1 MNPLM
6 IKYGIDI
13 GTLSK
18 IFRSHLENE
27 GIVFDRESDFQL
39 ERSSKRIYLRTNH
52 HNDATK
58 NKKKTA
64 WYLVDLDNARMSYGW
79 FHAGGANFTYSL
91 YEYIQEMDLQP
102 GDTVYTKEQQEEDLK
117 RFLNSCKSA
126 EKNKKDQEILAQ
138 IYMGFEWARS
148 LPLSNR
154 PHNYNVKKQISF
166 SHARLYNPSNFTKN
180 ELIDYVS
187 QYYPQHKNNTIIL
200 NRIIDLQPD
209 LDQQSLR
216 QNKLLVEGQN
226 LKNQII
232 FLQTIAEH
240 KNKRGEDK
248 FTLRGVLANGAFK
261 ILYKDPLDAWNQ
273 DRIIFCEGYATGEAI
288 AESIQYSIPVIVVY
302 VAGNIMNVVRD
313 FRAEFPFSRFYI
325 FNDNDHK
332 TALESKIKRN
342 PGIYYA
348 TEACRAVNAAMIGPE
363 FTEEQ
368 LDLSDWNDFKCLY
381 GVDYTRDVIRH
392 KMQNAV
398 WTTAVQSTVNPN
410 YSISA
415 LFFGI
420 KQQLDDIGLYPDSMT
435 KKNWF
440 SLVLRA
446 YALLTQQGFS
456 QIHPIE
462 LVKEQ
467 FIEILGQISK
477 QPRKVTGAEEPELL
491 QAYTKLVEMI
501 ARNDST
507 TALNQQII
515 TVINLYKNA
524 DYPIETLKVWLKDIL
539 SKSNDPEWSENFINN
554 IFISII

>member
-1 MNPLM
+1 MV
-6 IKYGIDI
+6 KYGIDI
-13 GTLSK
+13 GTLSN
-18 IFRSHLENE
+18 IFKSHLENE
-27 GIVFDRESDFQL
+27 GIVFDRVSDFSL

-64 WYLVDLDNARMSYGW
+64 WYIVNLDNACISYGW
-79 FHAGGANFTYSL
+79 FHAGGASFTYTL
-91 YEYIQEMDLQP
+91 YEYIQEMNLRP
-102 GDTVYTKEQQEEDLK
+102 GDNVYSKEQQEEDLK
-117 RFLNSCKSA
+117 RFLNSCKHA
-126 EKNKKDQEILAQ
+126 EKSKQDQEIIAI

-148 LPLSNR
+148 LPLPIR
-154 PHNYNVKKQISF
+154 QHNYNVKKQIRI
-166 SHARLYNPSNFTKN
+166 SHARLYNPRNFTKK
-180 ELIDYVS
+180 ELVDYVS
-187 QYYPQHKNNTIIL
+187 QYHPDYINSTIIL

-209 LDQQSLR
+209 LDKQSLR

-248 FTLRGVLANGAFK
+248 FSLRGVLSNGAFK
-261 ILYKDPLDAWNQ
+261 VLYKEPLEAWNQ

-288 AESIQYSIPVIVVY
+288 AESIQYTIPVIVVY

-313 FRAEFPFSRFYI
+313 YRAEYPFSRFYI
-325 FNDNDHK
+325 FNDNDQK
-332 TALESKIKRN
+332 TALESKISRN

-363 FTEEQ
+363 FSEEHIE
-368 LDLSDWNDFKCLY
+368 LSDWNDFKCLH

-392 KMQNAV
+392 KMKNAV
-398 WTTAVQSTVNPN
+398 WTSAVQSSVNPN

-415 LFFGI
+415 LFFYI
-420 KQQLDDIGLYPDSMT
+420 TQELESIGVYPDSMT

-440 SLVLRA
+440 CLVLRA
-446 YALLTQQGFS
+446 YMKLTQQGFS
-456 QIHPIE
+456 QIHTIE

-467 FIEILGQISK
+467 FIDILGQISK
-477 QPRKVTGAEEPELL
+477 QPREVTGEDDPYLL
-491 QAYTKLVEMI
+491 HAYTTLVQMV
-501 ARNDST
+501 ALNDST

-515 TVINLYKNA
+515 IVINLYKNKGYSPE
-524 DYPIETLKVWLKDIL
+524 DLKYWLKNIL
-539 SKSNDPEWSENFINN
+539 GKCNDPEWADNFINN
-554 IFISII
+554 IFTSLH

>member
-1 MNPLM
+1 MV
-6 IKYGIDI
+6 KYGIDI

-27 GIVFDRESDFQL
+27 GIVFDRVSDFSL
-39 ERSSKRIYLRTNH
+39 ERSSKRVYLRTNH

-64 WYLVDLDNARMSYGW
+64 WYIVDLDNARMSYGW
-79 FHAGGANFTYSL
+79 FHAGGASFTYTL
-91 YEYIQEMDLQP
+91 HEYIQEMNLKP
-102 GDTVYTKEQQEEDLK
+102 GDNVYSKEQQEEDLK
-117 RFLNSCKSA
+117 RFLNSCKHA
-126 EKNKKDQEILAQ
+126 EKSKQDQEILAI

-148 LPLSNR
+148 LPLPTR
-154 PHNYNVKKQISF
+154 QHNYNVKKQISF
-166 SHARLYNPSNFTKN
+166 SHARLYNPRNFTKK
-180 ELIDYVS
+180 ELVDYVS
-187 QYYPQHKNNTIIL
+187 QYFPEYINSTIIL

-209 LDQQSLR
+209 LDKQSLR

-248 FTLRGVLANGAFK
+248 FSLRGVLSNGAFK
-261 ILYKDPLDAWNQ
+261 VLYKEPLEAWNQ

-288 AESIQYSIPVIVVY
+288 AESIQYTIPVIVVY

-313 FRAEFPFSRFYI
+313 YRAEYPFSRFYI
-325 FNDNDHK
+325 FNDNDQK
-332 TALESKIKRN
+332 TALESKISRN

-363 FTEEQ
+363 FSEEHIE
-368 LDLSDWNDFKCLY
+368 LSDWNDFKCLH

-392 KMQNAV
+392 KMQNSL

-410 YSISA
+410 YSVSA
-415 LFFGI
+415 LFFGTT
-420 KQQLDDIGLYPDSMT
+420 QQLDDIGLYPDSMT

-440 SLVLRA
+440 TLVVRG
-446 YALLTQQGFS
+446 YMKLTQQGFS
-456 QIHPIE
+456 QIHTIE

-467 FIEILGQISK
+467 FIGILSQLSK
-477 QPRKVTGAEEPELL
+477 QPRKVTCEEENGLL
-491 QAYTKLVEMI
+491 LAYTKLIHMVM
-501 ARNDST
+501 RNDST

-515 TVINLYKNA
+515 AVINLYKNT
-524 DYPIETLKVWLKDIL
+524 DYPLEDLKYRLKGIL
-539 SKSNDPEWSENFINN
+539 GKCNDPEWVDNFVNN
-554 IFISII
+554 IFISLHQNH